1 MTSLPLALGDPGS
14 AVVALE
20 LLQGPSVHGHRELS
34 GEAAESVV
42 AIGSATDVAT
52 AREQGRALAARLG
65 FSACDQMMIATA
77 ISELARNILDFATLG
92 RIAITPTRTGTRLGL
107 VIEAQDEGP
116 GIADP
121 DRVAEGGHSSGFGL
135 PGVRG
140 LMDEF
145 AIASELGKGTTV
157 MAKKW
162 QFDEGSGLGSM
173 PGATI
178 AMEAPGE
185 TLCPTVP

>member
-1 MTSLPLALGDPGS
+1 MTSLPLALADS
-14 AVVALE
+14 ASALVAME
-20 LLQGPSVHGHRELS
+20 LLEGTSACGRRERPGPADEC
-34 GEAAESVV
+34 VV
-42 AIGSATDVAT
+42 SIGSATDVVT

-77 ISELARNILDFATLG
+77 ISELARNIIDFATLG

-121 DRVAEGGHSSGFGL
+121 DLVMEGGHSCGFGL
-135 PGVRG
+135 PGVRR

-162 QFDEGSGLGSM
+162 QFDDGLGTLA
-173 PGATI
+173 GDTI
-178 AMEAPGE
+178 TMEVPGE